1 MADALNW
8 QVSSEQ
14 RIADGRAAD
23 VLRQAL
29 RLRPGDSEITLRLAR
44 LLYAGD
50 RMAEMFDL
58 LAPLAEA
65 SDAHDEIRLMR
76 ARAALRLGRLD
87 VAIPLLE
94 RCGDPLADGLRARGL
109 FDAGREDDAL
119 ALAERNLAR
128 DARDTESLHIAA
140 KLLLARG
147 DTKSVLALCL
157 DLLARGAGHAR
168 LLSLLALSSWA
179 EGTPHHRMLLDRE
192 ALLARQPLMPGGD
205 AALAE
210 EILSHPRLG
219 LSQSYKATRG
229 DGVRI
234 EHIQTQGGPH
244 AQALLANIRDAVGR
258 YVADRASRTDHPAF
272 AIRPGA
278 VALNAWALVLRG
290 DGFEAYHI
298 HPSAWISGVFYVAV
312 PPLAAVGDA
321 GRIGFG
327 PVRDIAGRDMAD
339 FPSWSL
345 LPEAGEL
352 LLFPSYFAHRTWPTA
367 SAEPRICIAFDVEPA
382 E

>member
-1 MADALNW
+1 MTDALNW

-29 RLRPGDSEITLRLAR
+29 RMRPGDSEITLRLAR
-44 LLYAGD
+44 LLHAGD

-65 SDAHDEIRLMR
+65 SDEIRLMR
-76 ARAALRLGRLD
+76 ARAALRMGRLD

-119 ALAERNLAR
+119 ALARRNLAR
-128 DARDTESLHIAA
+128 DAGDMESLHIAT
-140 KLLLARG
+140 KVLLARG
-147 DTKSVLALCL
+147 DTKSILALCL
-157 DLLARGAGHAR
+157 DILARGAGHAR

-192 ALLARQPLMPGGD
+192 ALFARRSLMPGGD

-210 EILSHPRLG
+210 EILSHPTLG

-234 EHIQTQGGPH
+234 EHIQTQGGPR

-258 YVADRASRTDHPAF
+258 YVAERASRADHPAF
-272 AIRPGA
+272 ANPPEA

-290 DGFEAYHI
+290 DGFEDCHI

-312 PPLAAVGDA
+312 PPLAAAGDA

-327 PVRDIAGRDMAD
+327 PIRDIAGRDMAD

-352 LLFPSYFAHRTWPTA
+352 LLFPSYFAHRTWPTG

-382 E
+382 